1 MTYYVAQSTRDDD
14 PGNKYICVA
23 EDMRYSWYSAIASI
37 KPNDLPSDGHDDDVN
52 NIEEWLTNLSEYE
65 MEFVLSFTELSHP
78 EFFI

>member
-14 PGNKYICVA
+14 PGNRYICVS
-23 EDMRYSWYSAIASI
+23 EDMRYGGYSAIANI
-37 KPNDLPSDGHDDDVN
+37 KPTNLPSDGCYDNVN
-52 NIEEWLTNLSEYE
+52 NIEEWLADLPQYD